1 MPTNEPVEARRLGGD
16 VSNQFSGTAA
26 GSVVQVGTVTGGFHI
41 HETGLPQVTPHQLPG
56 RAPNFVNRIHEL
68 DAMTRLLTHASSA
81 ASTGVI
87 SAIYGTAG
95 IGKTA
100 LAVQWAH
107 SVHERFPD
115 GQLYVNLRGFDPAG
129 MPLAPGDALQ
139 LLLEGLGVPPDRVP
153 VSADGRAALYRS
165 LLNGR
170 RILVVLDNVAETAQV
185 EPLLPGG
192 APCAALVTSRNRLD
206 GLTVHH
212 GASRVQLG
220 LLATAES
227 QELIA
232 RHVGADRLALEPD
245 ACAELIRRCGH
256 LPLALAIVS
265 ARAAS
270 YPDFPLQL
278 LAEELRDQR
287 SQLDALDTGDLTTNI
302 RAVFSWSYRQ
312 LPSTTARVFR
322 LLGLHSGPDIGLPA
336 AAALVA
342 MSPQSIRQH
351 LAALVRAHL
360 LEQHMPHRFR
370 LHDLLR
376 TYAAERATEDEPGPE
391 QQFALCR
398 ALDSYL
404 HTAYN
409 ASRELNV
416 HRPRIPLDLPQPG
429 TVIRQF
435 DAREEAMR
443 WYQEEYLNLMAIIEW
458 TASHDF
464 DNYAWRQALTFWQ
477 YLYLCGRWNEIVST
491 HEIGLSAAERTGNDA
506 AAAAVHTNLGVSYG
520 QLGDYELATAH
531 FLQALE
537 LYRKAGDLYG
547 QGNALDSL
555 AWAHTQT
562 GDFPAAIARCEEA
575 LAIYRRTG
583 HRDGQARALDSLGVA
598 HAGVGQYEQGISY
611 GQQAAAMHQEAGDR
625 IGQAHALR
633 SLGCCYA
640 RAGQYDDATA
650 RFQEALAHCR
660 DIGDRFDEA
669 CTLRDLGSALQ
680 AVGQNEE
687 ARPYWDQALA
697 ILVELHHPT
706 AAAVQEDLATL
717 PPRQ

>member
-68 DAMTRLLTHASSA
+68 DAMTRLLIHASSA

-220 LLATAES
+220 LLATTES

-232 RHVGADRLALEPD
+232 RHVGADRLASEPG

-342 MSPQSIRQH
+342 MSPQNIRQH

-391 QQFALCR
+391 QQLALCR

-416 HRPRIPLDLPQPG
+416 HRPQIPLDPPQPG

-464 DNYAWRQALTFWQ
+464 DDYAWRQALTFWQ

-491 HEIGLSAAERTGNDA
+491 HEIALSAAERTGNDA
-506 AAAAVHTNLGVSYG
+506 AAAAVHTNLGVSQG

-531 FLQALE
+531 FLRALE

-640 RAGQYDDATA
+640 RAGQYDDAIA

-680 AVGQNEE
+680 AVGRNEE